1 MLNFMCCK
9 KSNLI
14 RKKEKKEG
22 KGKKYIFFFFFF
34 FVIFVIIY
42 SSIVLIETIFKRF
55 RLGNPDL
62 AVTFS
67 FERSE
72 LIIYA
77 ENSILR

>member
-34 FVIFVIIY
+34 RYIRYNLFIHSFDR
-42 SSIVLIETIFKRF
+42 TIQMLP
-55 RLGNPDL
+55 LGQSGPCSN
-62 AVTFS
+62 
-67 FERSE
+67 
-72 LIIYA
+72 I
-77 ENSILR
+77 

>member
-22 KGKKYIFFFFFF
+22 KGKKYIFFFFF